1 MLKLKEQ
8 VTILKSRSDP
18 RLRTSTPP
26 PAPLEHPPASASP
39 PSFPSTSRASMTAS
53 LRSSASLPP
62 SQPAAP
68 SYAQTARG
76 PQVREEEQDGPI
88 TFKPAP
94 RPQGKVAHLL
104 LADSVTRAVVY
115 PKLEAPTGSTI
126 KQVNTYS
133 SQYDE
138 KAHKPNRNVAEVIRQ
153 ELAKKKY
160 HTVILGAPT
169 ADITNQ
175 DVSDGIMDEN
185 EAETIA
191 SSYAMVEAAEY
202 AVKSGGATKVIVLH
216 HVPRYDNPRTDP
228 HGARPQLARLA
239 NLHLLRARDAS
250 LYAEHIL
257 VGEHSGMECDGVTRT
272 DRFTNDQTHIKNW
285 AVRPGKYDGV
295 HLYSQEG
302 AEALTSSLLAILH
315 RAGMVRRP
323 QQWGLSSSS
332 PSSSSSGQW
341 TSQQSARGFRRNQSH
356 QSGVPDRSSS
366 CCQSETYSRIFSRRG
381 RCPSE

>member
-1 MLKLKEQ
+1 MKKQ
-8 VTILKSRSDP
+8 
-18 RLRTSTPP
+18 
-26 PAPLEHPPASASP
+26 
-39 PSFPSTSRASMTAS
+39 S
-53 LRSSASLPP
+53 LRRSRFLRCTEILSDL
-62 SQPAAP
+62 
-68 SYAQTARG
+68 
-76 PQVREEEQDGPI
+76 
-88 TFKPAP
+88 
-94 RPQGKVAHLL
+94 
-104 LADSVTRAVVY
+104 
-115 PKLEAPTGSTI
+115 I

-138 KAHKPNRNVAEVIRQ
+138 RAHKPNRNVAEVIRQ

-160 HTVILGAPT
+160 PTVILGAPT

-250 LYAEHIL
+250 LYAEHIM
-257 VGEHSGMECDGVTRT
+257 VGEHSGLECDGITRP

-323 QQWGLSSSS
+323 QQWGLSCPHPPPPPPGSGP
-332 PSSSSSGQW
+332 PSNLPGVSGGTRVTRVEFQ
-341 TSQQSARGFRRNQSH
+341 TG
-356 QSGVPDRSSS
+356 GRSSS
-366 CCQSETYSRIFSRRG
+366 CCQSETCSRIFSRRG